1 MFFAFFLG
9 LVILQRLL
17 ELVVAK
23 RNETWMKS
31 RGGEEF
37 GAAHYP
43 WMVGMHA
50 SFFAALS
57 LEVFLRNFQLSPQ
70 WKLLFVLFLILQ
82 AGRIWA
88 LRSLGRFWNTKI
100 IVVRGAKVVK
110 KGPYRFLK
118 HPNYVIVALELLVI
132 PLIFNAFW
140 TASLFTLL
148 NILMMK
154 TRIPAEEAA
163 LKSLTDYRRVFS
175 PTDSSAEKI

>member
-1 MFFAFFLG
+1 MFFAFFLA
-9 LVILQRLL
+9 LVIMQRLL

-23 RNETWMKS
+23 RNEIWMKS

-43 WMVGMHA
+43 WMVAMHA

-57 LEVFLRNFQLSPQ
+57 LEAYLRGFQLSPQ

-82 AGRIWA
+82 TGRIWA

-118 HPNYVIVALELLVI
+118 HPNYVIVALELLVT

-140 TASLFTLL
+140 TAALFTVL
-148 NILMMK
+148 NIFMMK
-154 TRIPAEEAA
+154 TRIPAEEEA
-163 LKSLTDYRRVFS
+163 LRSLTDYRRAFS
-175 PTDSSAEKI
+175 PSDSGS